1 MKGGLRA
8 QRWQVQKAP
17 SDRPGGLLGQT
28 LNPSVQVASNRM
40 VITMLGVTVGSLDET
55 IMRE

>member
-1 MKGGLRA
+1 
-8 QRWQVQKAP
+8 VQK
-17 SDRPGGLLGQT
+17 RRQIGPGGLLNQT
-28 LNPSVQVASNRM
+28 LNPSGQVASNRM